1 VVVGGGKMM
10 MHLFKEEFAIMMLQ
24 GICLKVEFVEFV
36 IQILKKA
43 AKLAS
48 LRSGHMVRIVSL
60 LVLGFH
66 LYKYLCKP
74 QEIIISIVNLL
85 RSVTT

>member
-1 VVVGGGKMM
+1 VVVGADKMM
-10 MHLFKEEFAIMMLQ
+10 MHLCKVEFAIMTLQ

-43 AKLAS
+43 AKMAS
-48 LRSGHMVRIVSL
+48 LRSGPAVQIVSL

-85 RSVTT
+85 

>member
-1 VVVGGGKMM
+1 
-10 MHLFKEEFAIMMLQ
+10 
-24 GICLKVEFVEFV
+24 V
-36 IQILKKA
+36 IQTLKKA

-48 LRSGHMVRIVSL
+48 EAKARCREHLWIVSL

-74 QEIIISIVNLL
+74 QEIIISFL
-85 RSVTT
+85 